1 MSAVDFNSPA
11 YYARTDEQKQQQT
24 LMLAGGLSAVLAI
37 VAGVWLAMR
46 TRRPPTRIQRAEA
59 TLANAAARAEQA
71 ARTVRKQGPSFVE
84 RGGSQIERWG
94 RSLRKN
100 GPAVV
105 VNGAARVESAARTV
119 RKQAPGMVAQGANRA
134 EQVARTVRK
143 QGPAKLR
150 AGYEQTEQAWSRTRD
165 FGNEVGAQA
174 GQVIERS
181 RKAGET
187 VADTTTQV
195 STKLRNRFG
204 W

>member
-71 ARTVRKQGPSFVE
+71 ARTVRKQAPSFVE
-84 RGGSQIERWG
+84 RGAE
-94 RSLRKN
+94 
-100 GPAVV
+100 
-105 VNGAARVESAARTV
+105 RVESAARTV
-119 RKQAPGMVAQGANRA
+119 RKQGPGMVAQGANRA

>member
-1 MSAVDFNSPA
+1 
-11 YYARTDEQKQQQT
+11 
-24 LMLAGGLSAVLAI
+24 
-37 VAGVWLAMR
+37 
-46 TRRPPTRIQRAEA
+46 
-59 TLANAAARAEQA
+59 
-71 ARTVRKQGPSFVE
+71 
-84 RGGSQIERWG
+84 
-94 RSLRKN
+94 
-100 GPAVV
+100 
-105 VNGAARVESAARTV
+105 
-119 RKQAPGMVAQGANRA
+119 MVAQGANRA